1 MGEMPEPEQ
10 DPQATPEQQQPGTQ
24 VTVAGGSPGTLS
36 PHQQPEE
43 KQGGGQPPADD

>member
-1 MGEMPEPEQ
+1 MAEEPAEEQ
-10 DPQATPEQQQPGTQ
+10 DPQVTPEQQQPGTQ

-43 KQGGGQPPADD
+43 EQGGGQPPSGE